1 MRKKPFTKRMVESLR
16 KVLADRPRDL
26 TLLNFGIDTCL
37 RSQDLLSLRVSTIKT
52 DWGELR
58 ETFDWKQG
66 KTNRPVRCQLSKNS
80 LDSFLRWVD
89 VSQKDDDDFIFTSV
103 RGGKNAISTKQMR
116 RIIDSWCEEM
126 SWDKNYFGS
135 HSLRKAIPHRI
146 YSQTKDLAS
155 CRILL
160 GHQNLSNT
168 QHYLGVEETDAFDAV
183 RQFGF

>member
-1 MRKKPFTKRMVESLR
+1 MRKKPFTKKMVESLR

-52 DWGELR
+52 EWGELR

-66 KTNRPVRCQLSKNS
+66 KTNRPVRCQLSKSS
-80 LDSFLRWVD
+80 LDAFLRWID
-89 VSQKDDDDFIFTSV
+89 VTEKETEDFIFTSV
-103 RGGKNAISTKQMR
+103 RGGNKPISTKQMR
-116 RIIDSWCEEM
+116 RIIDGWCEEM
-126 SWDKNYFGS
+126 SWDRNYFGA
-135 HSLRKAIPHRI
+135 HSLRKAIPHAI
-146 YSQTKDLAS
+146 YLKSRDLAS

-160 GHQNLSNT
+160 GHKNLQNTSA
-168 QHYLGVEETDAFDAV
+168 YLGVEENDCWDAV